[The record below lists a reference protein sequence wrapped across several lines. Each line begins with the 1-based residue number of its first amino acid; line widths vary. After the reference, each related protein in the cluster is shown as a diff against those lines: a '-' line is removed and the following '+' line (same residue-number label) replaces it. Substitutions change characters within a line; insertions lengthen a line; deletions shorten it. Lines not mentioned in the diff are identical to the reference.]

1 MFTKENILR
10 INIIYLWGLAILD
23 LIRGFLHTF
32 NINWANATF
41 AQMESNPDGLMMLG
55 AFGISNILTGLLYI
69 LILKKDKTLAPY
81 VLAIIS
87 IAYVSGAIGLKLQ
100 GIQGDSSFYGRYMMF
115 VYLGASII
123 LSLMYFGAAY
133 KQKKFKG

>member
-1 MFTKENILR
+1 MFTKEKMLR
-10 INIIYLWGLAILD
+10 INIIYLWVLAILD

-55 AFGISNILTGLLYI
+55 AFGISNILTGLLYL

-81 VLAIIS
+81 ILAIIS
-87 IAYVSGAIGLKLQ
+87 IAYVFGAVGLKLQ
-100 GIQGDSSFYGRYMMF
+100 GVQGDSSFYGRYMML
-115 VYLGASII
+115 VYLGGSII
-123 LSLMYFGAAY
+123 LSVMYFGVALRQNKLNA
-133 KQKKFKG
+133 

>member
-1 MFTKENILR
+1 MFTKEKMLR
-10 INIIYLWGLAILD
+10 INIIYLWCLTILD

-32 NINWANATF
+32 NINWANSTF

-55 AFGISNILTGLLYI
+55 AFGISNILTGLLYL

-87 IAYVSGAIGLKLQ
+87 VAYVLGAIGLKLQ
-100 GIQGDSSFYGRYMMF
+100 GVQGDSSFYGRYMML
-115 VYLGASII
+115 VYLGGSII
-123 LSLMYFGAAY
+123 LSVMYFGAVY
-133 KQKKFKG
+133 KQKKLNG

>member
-1 MFTKENILR
+1 MFTKERMLR

-23 LIRGFLHTF
+23 LVRGFLHTF

-55 AFGISNILTGLLYI
+55 AFGISNILTGLLFI

-100 GIQGDSSFYGRYMMF
+100 GIQGDSSFYGKYMMF
-115 VYLGASII
+115 VYLGASIV
-123 LSLMYFGAAY
+123 LSLLYFGVVY
-133 KQKKFKG
+133 RQKKLNT

>member
-1 MFTKENILR
+1 MFTQEKVLR
-10 INIIYLWGLAILD
+10 FNIIYLWGLAVLD
-23 LIRGFLHTF
+23 LVRGFLHTF

-69 LILKKDKTLAPY
+69 LILKKNKTLAPY

-100 GIQGDSSFYGRYMMF
+100 GVQGDSSFYGKYMMF
-115 VYLGASII
+115 VYLGGSIV
-123 LSLMYFGAAY
+123 LSLMYFIVAW
-133 KQKKFKG
+133 KQKKIR